1 MPDSP
6 VSGSRSG
13 RNNPNCMEISTA
25 TLDQRE
31 VYKLISSC
39 ILPRPI
45 AWVST
50 RDRAGHNNLAPF
62 SFFNGVASNP
72 PSLSI
77 SISSTSDPNRPLGT
91 KDTLRN
97 ILETGE
103 FVVNVVTE
111 ATVEAMVETARDFP
125 ADEDEFSAAG
135 LTPVPS
141 KTVRPPRV
149 AESPVHFECVLHG
162 TMQVGR
168 GPGSSTLV
176 VGIIQHLAI
185 RDDLVNERGYVDV
198 RLLQPVGRLAGSAYC
213 QVHEVFDRK
222 QKP

>member
-1 MPDSP
+1 
-6 VSGSRSG
+6 
-13 RNNPNCMEISTA
+13 MEISVA

-31 VYKLISSC
+31 VYKLMSGC

-50 RDRAGHNNLAPF
+50 QDRAGCRNLAPF

-72 PSLSI
+72 PSLSV
-77 SISSTSDPNRPLGT
+77 SISASSDATRPLGT

-111 ATVEAMVETARDFP
+111 ATVEAMVETSREFP
-125 ADEDEFSAAG
+125 ADEDEFSVTG

-141 KTVRPPRV
+141 VTVRPPRV
-149 AESPVHFECVLHG
+149 AESPVSFECVLHG

-176 VGIIQHLAI
+176 VGIIQHLSI
-185 RDDLVNERGYVDV
+185 RDDLLNERGYVEI
-198 RLLQPVGRLAGSAYC
+198 RRLQPVGRLAGSAYC
-213 QVHEVFDRK
+213 AVREVFDL
-222 QKP
+222 KPKV